1 MRNIKKGIFVLDK
14 VKYKSYDELPL
25 MLSVKELAN
34 VLGISRTS
42 AYELTKDKK
51 FPSMKIGS
59 RVVIPKDK
67 FIKWIE
73 MNTGGKG

>member
-1 MRNIKKGIFVLDK
+1 
-14 VKYKSYDELPL
+14 
-25 MLSVKELAN
+25 MLSVKELAT

-51 FPSMKIGS
+51 FPSIKIGS

-73 MNTGGKG
+73 VQTGGNS

>member
-1 MRNIKKGIFVLDK
+1 
-14 VKYKSYDELPL
+14 
-25 MLSVKELAN
+25 MLSVKELAV

-51 FPSMKIGS
+51 FPSIKIGS
-59 RVVIPKDK
+59 RVVIPKDN

-73 MNTGGKG
+73 IQTGGNV

>member
-1 MRNIKKGIFVLDK
+1 MKQSI
-14 VKYKSYDELPL
+14 YKSYDELPL
-25 MLSVKELAN
+25 ILSVKALAT

-42 AYELTKDKK
+42 AYELTKTKG
-51 FPSMKIGS
+51 FPSIKIGS

-73 MNTGGKG
+73 MNTGGNS

>member
-14 VKYKSYDELPL
+14 VKYKSYEELPL
-25 MLSVKELAN
+25 MLSVKELAT

-42 AYELTKDKK
+42 AYELTKDKR
-51 FPSMKIGS
+51 FPSVKIGS

-73 MNTGGKG
+73 MNTGGNG

>member
-1 MRNIKKGIFVLDK
+1 MKQLI
-14 VKYKSYDELPL
+14 YKNYDELPL
-25 MLSVKELAN
+25 MLSVKELAT

-51 FPSMKIGS
+51 FPSIKVGS

-67 FIKWIE
+67 FIKWID
-73 MNTGGKG
+73 MHTGGNG

>member
-1 MRNIKKGIFVLDK
+1 MKDKKV
-14 VKYKSYDELPL
+14 YKSYDELPL
-25 MLSVKELAN
+25 MLSVQELSS

-51 FPSMKIGS
+51 FPSIKIGS

-73 MNTGGKG
+73 LQTGGNG

>member
-1 MRNIKKGIFVLDK
+1 MKESN
-14 VKYKSYDELPL
+14 YKSYDELPL
-25 MLSVKELAN
+25 MLSVKELAT

-42 AYELTKDKK
+42 VYELTKTKG
-51 FPSMKIGS
+51 FPSIKIGS

-73 MNTGGKG
+73 IQIGGNG